1 MNPTKIMCFLQI
13 LFYLHFYLNN
23 NKMCLFKSE
32 IQVQTPFVSFNGIS
46 EHNQPL
52 STRSSA
58 LCCSQDMGSLLDL
71 SFAAMDDNKK
81 IQETRNLR
89 PKIQIHIR
97 KPQGDKED
105 EERS

>member
-1 MNPTKIMCFLQI
+1 MNPKKIMCFTKYYFSYISISIITRCAYSYQKYKYKHL
-13 LFYLHFYLNN
+13 
-23 NKMCLFKSE
+23 C
-32 IQVQTPFVSFNGIS
+32 VSFNGTP
-46 EHNQPL
+46 EHDHSL

-71 SFAAMDDNKK
+71 SFATMDDNKQ
-81 IQETRNLR
+81 IQETRDLTS
-89 PKIQIHIR
+89 KIQTRVR

>member
-1 MNPTKIMCFLQI
+1 M
-13 LFYLHFYLNN
+13 
-23 NKMCLFKSE
+23 
-32 IQVQTPFVSFNGIS
+32 QTPCVSTFFNGTPERDQS
-46 EHNQPL
+46 L

-89 PKIQIHIR
+89 PKIQIRIR
-97 KPQGDKED
+97 KPPGDEED